1 MEIQSTKQHIDH
13 PSQPAGA
20 DLSEGDTVPDR
31 YILHDF
37 MLRLFHI
44 NNKTFTMCDVWGSTW
59 QNDIFH
65 SHSEWN

>member
-13 PSQPAGA
+13 PSQPAGT
-20 DLSEGDTVPDR
+20 DLAEGDPVQDR

-44 NNKTFTMCDVWGSTW
+44 NNKTFTM
-59 QNDIFH
+59 
-65 SHSEWN
+65 